1 MMEAD
6 LLQFLPP
13 LCMDCNDWL
22 QRNRDELSQKYFQKG
37 GEIRDVTPSSVPE
50 LGFDR
55 EMKQPLLLQ
64 NISLRSNVLVPEIF
78 PLEFEV
84 KDLGLGDLFLGI

>member
-1 MMEAD
+1 M
-6 LLQFLPP
+6 
-13 LCMDCNDWL
+13 
-22 QRNRDELSQKYFQKG
+22 
-37 GEIRDVTPSSVPE
+37 PE